1 MAKMINDL
9 ETVLTST
16 NTDIANLEVRY
27 KQNLKKMNNL
37 EDQILYKEMYSRRE
51 NLRFFGLSE
60 AGQGAE
66 NTSKVLYKFFDDGL
80 NLETPHSFE
89 LSEPTD

>member
-1 MAKMINDL
+1 MINDL

-16 NTDIANLEVRY
+16 NTDVANLEARY
-27 KQNLKKMNNL
+27 KQNLKKMDNL

-60 AGQGAE
+60 AAHGAE
-66 NTSKVLYKFFDDGL
+66 NTSEVLYKFLEDGL

-89 LSEPTD
+89 LSELTD

>member
-1 MAKMINDL
+1 MNDL
-9 ETVLTST
+9 ETILTST

-27 KQNLKKMNNL
+27 KQNLKKMENL
-37 EDQILYKEMYSRRE
+37 EDQILYQGMHSRRE

-60 AGQGAE
+60 AVQFAE
-66 NTSKVLYKFFDDGL
+66 NTSEVLYKFFEDEL